1 MIHLRLVV
9 PESARDDVVG
19 LLRDD
24 PGVTNLVLLPH
35 AGLDPAGD
43 VVLCDVAREVTSVV
57 LQQLR
62 DLDLHRRGSIAI
74 EEVDAS
80 VSHGAL
86 RAEQAAPG
94 APDDGIV
101 WELVESRARADA
113 RASWSFFAFLTLAT
127 LIAGVAVLTDSPVL
141 VVGAM
146 VVGPEFGPVA
156 AIAVAL
162 VLGRPRL
169 LADAAAL
176 LVAGFAVAVAV
187 TATVSVLG
195 YAVDWIAPADLLAE
209 RPLTAFIWRPDRWSV
224 VVALLAGAAGALS
237 MTSGRSTA
245 LVGVFISVTT
255 VPAAGN
261 LALAL
266 ALWVPE
272 EMLGALAQLGV
283 NLLGL
288 TVAGTAV
295 LAVQRLVTVRLA
307 GRWPTGRL
315 VRRLT
320 GPAGAPQPPDHP
332 DRPDASAA
340 TAQPDR

>member
-9 PESARDDVVG
+9 PAPQRPAVVE

-24 PGVTNLVLLPH
+24 PGVTNLVLLPG
-35 AGLDPAGD
+35 AGLDPPGD
-43 VVLCDVAREVTSVV
+43 VLFADVAREVASVV
-57 LQQLR
+57 LQRLR
-62 DLDLHRRGSIAI
+62 ELGLDRSGGIAI
-74 EEVDAS
+74 QEVDAEF
-80 VSHGAL
+80 SHGAL

-94 APDDGIV
+94 SPDDGII

-113 RASWSFFAFLTLAT
+113 RPSWSFFAFLSLAT
-127 LIAGVAVLTDSPVL
+127 LIASVAVITDSSIL

-156 AIAVAL
+156 AIAVSL
-162 VLGRPRL
+162 VLRRRGL
-169 LADAAAL
+169 LRGSVL
-176 LVAGFAVAVAV
+176 LLITGFVVAVAVA
-187 TATVSVLG
+187 ATVSLLG
-195 YAVDWIAPADLLAE
+195 RAAGWVSPADLQAA

-266 ALWVPE
+266 ALWVPGE
-272 EMLGALAQLGV
+272 VLGSLAQLGV
-283 NLLGL
+283 NLLGM
-288 TVAGTAV
+288 TAAGAAV
-295 LAVQRLVTVRLA
+295 LTAQRLITGRLA
-307 GRWPTGRL
+307 GRWAA
-315 VRRLT
+315 RRAT
-320 GPAGAPQPPDHP
+320 TAKAG
-332 DRPDASAA
+332 
-340 TAQPDR
+340 